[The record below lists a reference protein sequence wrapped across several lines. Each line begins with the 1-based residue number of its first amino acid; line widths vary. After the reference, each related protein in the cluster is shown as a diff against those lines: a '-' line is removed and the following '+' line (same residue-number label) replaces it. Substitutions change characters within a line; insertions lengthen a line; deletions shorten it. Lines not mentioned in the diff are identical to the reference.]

1 MGQDFTVILIRDDP
15 GNSVVKDLL
24 DVVQENLTKT
34 VVYRGVTF
42 ASHKLIPKIGR
53 RRSRSNALLSG
64 RDEKYILK
72 LFKERVIAYLNV
84 APASEWEWLAIA
96 QHHGLPTRLLDWTRN
111 PLVAAFFA
119 VEEKQEEK
127 VASDSVIYAYPSNTY
142 LKVHLHP
149 DPFKV
154 DRVARVIPSHVSTR
168 ITVQSGLFTIHP
180 DPTEAFDPPS
190 LQKFIVPVA
199 NRRAIKRE
207 LNKIGIDRASLFP
220 DLDGIARHIDW
231 LRTNAY

>member
-1 MGQDFTVILIRDDP
+1 MAREIR
-15 GNSVVKDLL
+15 SVKDLL

-53 RRSRSNALLSG
+53 RLSRSNTSLTVH
-64 RDEKYILK
+64 DEKYILK
-72 LFKERVIAYLNV
+72 LFKERVVAYLSV
-84 APASEWEWLAIA
+84 APANEWEWMAIA

-111 PLVAAFFA
+111 PLVAAYFA
-119 VEEKQEEK
+119 VEEKQEKEG
-127 VASDSVIYAYPSNTY
+127 DSAIYALQGNEY
-142 LKVHLHP
+142 LKVALHP

-154 DRVARVIPSHVSTR
+154 KRVAKVIPSHVSTR
-168 ITVQSGLFTIHP
+168 IAARSGLFTIHP
-180 DPTEAFDPPS
+180 EPEVEFS
-190 LQKFIVPVA
+190 SVKLQRFIVPA
-199 NRRAIKRE
+199 AARRAMKRE
-207 LNKIGIDRASLFP
+207 LNKIGVDGASLFP